1 MQHSRQGN
9 FQLSKDIQSELMRRW
24 VRFTSDSRI
33 FASPSV
39 RGGTGLRPT
48 TVVVQL
54 SRDASVRYYPQGS
67 HFSQHQTQN
76 GFRFRP
82 ISLSFKPEY
91 QNDKTVLRFLIGK
104 LLRQDQTEVTA
115 SMTLYTDESDPTLAW
130 LPIYNALLSDRTVR
144 LISFRPDE
152 IEYLK
157 HHLGNQMDVFH
168 QSVRNTKNGLAS
180 KPFQSKLSSE
190 ALLRLLFQT
199 LHEKPTNPTKIE
211 QFFQHQ
217 QTALDAHDDQQTY
230 DLMTRLNTAIAQL
243 AAKK

>member
-1 MQHSRQGN
+1 MQHSHQGN
-9 FQLSKDIQSELMRRW
+9 SQLSRDIQSELIRRW
-24 VRFTSDSRI
+24 VRFTSDSPI
-33 FASPSV
+33 FASSSV
-39 RGGTGLRPT
+39 RVGTGLRPT
-48 TVVVQL
+48 AVVVLL

-76 GFRFRP
+76 RFRFKP
-82 ISLSFKPEY
+82 ISLSFGPEY

-104 LLRQDQTEVTA
+104 LFRQDQSEVTA
-115 SMTLYTDESDPTLAW
+115 SMTLYTDESDGTLAW
-130 LPIYNALLSDRTVR
+130 LPIYNAILSNR
-144 LISFRPDE
+144 LVSFRPDE
-152 IEYLK
+152 IEFLK